1 MRRIICL
8 LPALLLLTMV
18 SLPSYGQESQPEVR
32 LENAQQEARARELF
46 RNLRCEVCEGQ
57 TIADSNAGLAQD
69 MRRAVRGKVAEG
81 QSDAEIM
88 EYFASRYGRDI
99 LMQPPLDA
107 STAPLWLA
115 PLFIIVLGAWFVM
128 RYFSRRKHS
137 HF

>member
-8 LPALLLLTMV
+8 LPALLLLTMLP
-18 SLPSYGQESQPEVR
+18 LPSYGQESQPEVR

-57 TIADSNAGLAQD
+57 TIADSNADLAQD

-99 LMQPPLDA
+99 LMQPPLDV

-115 PLFIIVLGAWFVM
+115 PLFIIMLGAWFVM
-128 RYFSRRKHS
+128 RYFSRRKNS

>member
-1 MRRIICL
+1 MRHSIRLCL
-8 LPALLLLTMV
+8 LLWLCIAPLSVAA
-18 SLPSYGQESQPEVR
+18 QEVQPEIP
-32 LENAQQEARARELF
+32 LSDAAAEARARDLF
-46 RNLRCEVCEGQ
+46 RDLRCEVCDGQ
-57 TIADSNAGLAQD
+57 TIADSNADLARD

-99 LMQPPLDA
+99 LMRPPLDA

-115 PLFIIVLGAWFVM
+115 PLLIIMLGAWFVM
-128 RYFSRRKHS
+128 RYFSRRKQDS